1 MSTSFRPVNEVW
13 GEHSSCFVNGDL
25 MLWVLLT
32 IAAEAGTH
40 SEAYEYGDKTSFWV
54 EHGSRFLDFV
64 SKERFTADHI
74 AKSLGLKG
82 ARRLNDLKFLVSN
95 MQLLADSWHKSIDLH
110 GALTFYIDAY

>member
-40 SEAYEYGDKTSFWV
+40 SEAYEYGDKTSS
-54 EHGSRFLDFV
+54 GSRMVANFSNLL
-64 SKERFTADHI
+64 RATA
-74 AKSLGLKG
+74 S
-82 ARRLNDLKFLVSN
+82 RQN
-95 MQLLADSWHKSIDLH
+95 
-110 GALTFYIDAY
+110 ALPSPSA

>member
-13 GEHSSCFVNGDL
+13 GEPSSCFVNGDL

-54 EHGSRFLDFV
+54 EHGSKLLDFV
-64 SKERFTADHI
+64 SSERFTAEHI
-74 AKSLGLKG
+74 AKSLGLKA
-82 ARRLNDLKFLVSN
+82 ARAPSERSEVPG
-95 MQLLADSWHKSIDLH
+95 QQHATA
-110 GALTFYIDAY
+110 GR